1 MRLHWKQHS
10 HSGQGAVSRSVEVLW
25 CTAIPWDQAL
35 LPAWA
40 EALDRKCFAASQNSL
55 LFFSPSDLLQARQC
69 NPVTLKQNLK
79 GLELP
84 CVLL

>member
-25 CTAIPWDQAL
+25 CTAVPWDQAL

-40 EALDRKCFAASQNSL
+40 EALDRKCFAAS
-55 LFFSPSDLLQARQC
+55 
-69 NPVTLKQNLK
+69 
-79 GLELP
+79 
-84 CVLL
+84 